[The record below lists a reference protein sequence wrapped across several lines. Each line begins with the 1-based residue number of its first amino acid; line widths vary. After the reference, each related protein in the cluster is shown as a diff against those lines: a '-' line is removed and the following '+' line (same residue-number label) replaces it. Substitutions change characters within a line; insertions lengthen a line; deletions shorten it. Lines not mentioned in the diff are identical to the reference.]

1 MPSLN
6 SPPYKIHKR
15 FLSGHFDSYIT
26 YVLVLSIYDKTRK
39 RDWSPKD
46 LKREELT
53 WLKNA
58 VVTGHIATGQS
69 R

>member
-15 FLSGHFDSYIT
+15 FLSGHFDSFSYIT

-39 RDWSPKD
+39 RDWIPKD
-46 LKREELT
+46 LKREELID
-53 WLKNA
+53 WKMQLLQD
-58 VVTGHIATGQS
+58 ILL
-69 R
+69 

>member
-46 LKREELT
+46 LKREELID
-53 WLKNA
+53 WKMQLLQD
-58 VVTGHIATGQS
+58 ILL
-69 R
+69 